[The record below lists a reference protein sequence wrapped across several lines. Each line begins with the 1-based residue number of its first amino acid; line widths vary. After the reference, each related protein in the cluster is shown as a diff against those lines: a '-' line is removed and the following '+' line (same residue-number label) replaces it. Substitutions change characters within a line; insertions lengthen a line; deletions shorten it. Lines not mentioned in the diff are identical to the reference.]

1 MLKRKTKLNEL
12 EPTPQSIIAK
22 DFYLK
27 DMKIKVFQE
36 EEEKDVN
43 NINNIIKKENELQI
57 TSKNSI
63 NFIYKKRGRKKNIS
77 IPTDS
82 YTLIHDKYCDDNIKR
97 KVKTHYHNFIVAF
110 VNMKANHILE
120 NNNKFGKISFDITQN
135 ITVEYNQKLFEKK
148 IKDIII
154 NVSDKYNNKDK
165 NKNALNIVM
174 KNANE
179 NSDIMKILNLTYKDL
194 YLNYYLK
201 STKKLFEGESE
212 DESYE
217 EHLLK
222 LEKKFGNKYALE
234 YKRNAENLI
243 QFFYICKKRVRK
255 RKSHQAKEKRKEK
268 ENENEKENKKELIPP
283 SIINISQETNEI
295 LCYDNSNYYTFEKV
309 PKYLIS
315 TCTQTNNNYISD
327 DEDEY

>member
-1 MLKRKTKLNEL
+1 MK
-12 EPTPQSIIAK
+12 AK
-22 DFYLK
+22 DILK
-27 DMKIKVFQE
+27 
-36 EEEKDVN
+36 N
-43 NINNIIKKENELQI
+43 
-57 TSKNSI
+57 
-63 NFIYKKRGRKKNIS
+63 Y
-77 IPTDS
+77 
-82 YTLIHDKYCDDNIKR
+82 
-97 KVKTHYHNFIVAF
+97 
-110 VNMKANHILE
+110 
-120 NNNKFGKISFDITQN
+120 NKFGKISFDITQN

-165 NKNALNIVM
+165 NKNALNIVIE
-174 KNANE
+174 NSNE

-201 STKKLFEGESE
+201 STKKLFEGEIE

-217 EHLLK
+217 EHLIK
-222 LEKKFGNKYALE
+222 LGKKFGNKYAFE
-234 YKRNAENLI
+234 FKRNAENLI

-255 RKSHQAKEKRKEK
+255 KKSHQVKERIKEREKEK
-268 ENENEKENKKELIPP
+268 EKGNENTKEKEIEKENKKELIPP

-315 TCTQTNNNYISD
+315 TCTQTSNNYISD
-327 DEDEY
+327 DDEY

>member
-1 MLKRKTKLNEL
+1 
-12 EPTPQSIIAK
+12 
-22 DFYLK
+22 
-27 DMKIKVFQE
+27 
-36 EEEKDVN
+36 
-43 NINNIIKKENELQI
+43 
-57 TSKNSI
+57 
-63 NFIYKKRGRKKNIS
+63 
-77 IPTDS
+77 
-82 YTLIHDKYCDDNIKR
+82 
-97 KVKTHYHNFIVAF
+97 
-110 VNMKANHILE
+110 MKAKGILE
-120 NNNKFGKISFDITQN
+120 NYNKFGKISFDITQN
-135 ITVEYNQKLFEKK
+135 ITVEYNQKLFEQK

-201 STKKLFEGESE
+201 STKKLFEGEKE

-217 EHLLK
+217 EHLIK
-222 LEKKFGNKYALE
+222 LGKKFGNKYAFE

-243 QFFYICKKRVRK
+243 QFFYKCKKRVRK
-255 RKSHQAKEKRKEK
+255 KKSPQVKERIKGKEK
-268 ENENEKENKKELIPP
+268 EKENEKENKTELIPP

-315 TCTQTNNNYISD
+315 TCTQTYNNYISD
-327 DEDEY
+327 DDDDEY